1 MTSFRARK
9 VATATR
15 LCMSSAALAVAAL
28 GCSSDEA
35 SSGGAPPAIDGGNGA
50 DDGASPTRDAS
61 VAIDSDGVAPPV
73 HGLRAEYFFEYMD
86 LALERIEATLD
97 QSWDTAPP
105 SATVGRTRFSA
116 RWTGTLV
123 PAVTGAHQIVTQSDD
138 GIRVWIDG
146 ARVIDDFTGHLV
158 TRDTA
163 TVELEAGVPVSIRVE
178 YFQLDLGASAR
189 LLWSAVGAGLAEEVI
204 PTKNLLAART
214 PSGMR
219 GPKPP
224 YTNPVVPFDCPDP
237 GVIAVPAQGGTDYD
251 LVCTGGTFPIR
262 TSRGLV
268 FWRGTGDAIIPS
280 GKPPWAA
287 NGNRN
292 WAPEIHAVGA
302 GFVAYFT
309 SVNAADVLSIGAAHA
324 TSARGPYTDIGH
336 ALVED
341 AAGVIDA
348 TFFEDDDGSRWLFYK
363 IDGNSRGM
371 PTPIFARRLA
381 PDGLSFAAGSQP
393 KQVLVND
400 PQSWEG
406 GVVEAPWV
414 VKRAGV
420 YYLFYSGNV
429 YDYRYRT
436 GVARAQKVDDAYMKH
451 GAPIL
456 ANSARWVGPGHG
468 SVAVANAK
476 DYWVYHA
483 WENAG
488 NGTNG
493 AGRFILVDRIDWV
506 SGWPQIHGGTPS
518 DTPQP
523 WPGEDSL

>member
-1 MTSFRARK
+1 MIRSFR
-9 VATATR
+9 
-15 LCMSSAALAVAAL
+15 SSATLCAIVWAAA
-28 GCSSDEA
+28 GCSGDDTPNSVQAVID
-35 SSGGAPPAIDGGNGA
+35 SGAGSEFDARSESAPP
-50 DDGASPTRDAS
+50 
-61 VAIDSDGVAPPV
+61 VV
-73 HGLRAEYFFEYMD
+73 HGLRAEYYFEYMD
-86 LALERIEATLD
+86 LALERVEPTLD
-97 QSWDTAPP
+97 QNWDTQAP
-105 SATVGRTRFSA
+105 STAVGRTRFSA

-123 PAVTGAHQIVTQSDD
+123 PEVSGAHKIITESDD
-138 GIRVWIDG
+138 GIRVWVNG
-146 ARVIDDFTGHLV
+146 VRVINDFTGHFV
-158 TRDTA
+158 KRDEA
-163 TVELEAGVPVSIRVE
+163 VVDLKAGVGVSIRVD

-189 LLWSAVGAGLAEEVI
+189 LLWSAPGVAEEVI
-204 PTKNLLAART
+204 PQTNLLAAAT
-214 PSGMR
+214 PSGLR

-237 GVIAVPAQGGTDYD
+237 GVVGVPANGGTDYD
-251 LVCTGGTFPIR
+251 LVCTGGKFPIR

-268 FWRGTGDAIIPS
+268 FWKDTGDALLPA
-280 GKPPWAA
+280 GKPAWAA
-287 NGNRN
+287 NGFRN
-292 WAPEIHAVGA
+292 WAPEIHAVGT

-309 SVNAADVLSIGAAHA
+309 SVDGSDVLSIGAAHA
-324 TSARGPYTDIGH
+324 TNARGPYTDIGQ
-336 ALVED
+336 ALVQD
-341 AAGVIDA
+341 PAGVIDA

-363 IDGNSRGM
+363 IDGNAHGL

-381 PDGLSFAAGSQP
+381 PDGVSFAAGSKA

-414 VKRAGV
+414 VKRGGV

-436 GVARAQKVDDAYMKH
+436 GVARALKVDDSYVKH

-456 ANSARWVGPGHG
+456 TNNARWVGPGHG
-468 SVAVANAK
+468 SVVIANGK
-476 DYWVYHA
+476 DFWVYHA
-483 WENAG
+483 WDNAG

-506 SGWPQIHGGTPS
+506 NGWPEIHGGSPS

-523 WPGEDSL
+523 WPGEDGL